1 MSHNRSLAGKTVLI
15 TRGEQ
20 QAKEFA
26 EKIEA
31 LGGQP
36 ISIPLISFQLPENRE
51 AVKVALSQLPSY
63 DWIIFTS
70 QNGVEYFFQLL
81 QEENI
86 AVSKMPQIAAVGEK
100 TEQALKHRGVK
111 VDLVPPEFVAESLA
125 EAMKPFVNKGTKI
138 LFPRGNLARTV
149 LRNELHK
156 QGADVTDII
165 VYENIPNE
173 EAAKKLPVMLEQNE
187 LDIITF
193 TSSSTVRNFAAL
205 IEQTGLKEKIA
216 HTIIAC
222 IGPITK
228 KTAIQLGLPV
238 HVCPEKHY
246 TIEGMLEEIVAFVK
260 KEEEKI

>member
-15 TRGEQ
+15 TREKE

-26 EKIEA
+26 EKIVA
-31 LGGQP
+31 LGGHP

-51 AVKVALSQLPSY
+51 AVKATLSHLPAY

-81 QEENI
+81 KKENI
-86 AVSKMPQIAAVGEK
+86 SVMKMPLIAAVGEK
-100 TEQALKHRGVK
+100 TERALKKRGVK
-111 VDLVPPEFVAESLA
+111 VDLVPTEFVAESLA
-125 EAMKPFVNKGTKI
+125 EAMMPFVKKGTKI

-149 LRNELHK
+149 LRDELHK
-156 QGADVTDII
+156 QGAEVTDII
-165 VYENIPNE
+165 VYENIPNK
-173 EAAKKLPVMLEQNE
+173 EAAKKLPVLLKQKK

-205 IEQTGLKEKIA
+205 LDKAGLKEEIA
-216 HTIIAC
+216 HSIIAC
-222 IGPITK
+222 IGPVTK
-228 KTAIQLGLPV
+228 NTAVQLGLPV

-246 TIEGMLEEIVAFVK
+246 TIDGMLEEIVAFVK
-260 KEEEKI
+260 KEEEKT